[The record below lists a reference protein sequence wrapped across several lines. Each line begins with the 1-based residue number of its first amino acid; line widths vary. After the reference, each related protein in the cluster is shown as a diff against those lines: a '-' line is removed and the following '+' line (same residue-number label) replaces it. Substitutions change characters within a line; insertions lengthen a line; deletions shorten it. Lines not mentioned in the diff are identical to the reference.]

1 MWHKHTIMANIS
13 CVNQAPPPRKKP
25 PSMNNA
31 HPKQTQQEEV
41 HNEKGT
47 TGNNHF
53 HLEHDDTYNL
63 THLLAK
69 TITSETKSPTG
80 KQYECTSGQQIEERT
95 WQTIP
100 QESKTFSLSFVITNN
115 KTLTPGNINH
125 RNKKHHHS
133 YTPPT
138 TAKIKPP
145 DNNSPMNTKTSS
157 PSIMHLA

>member
-1 MWHKHTIMANIS
+1 MANIS

-31 HPKQTQQEEV
+31 HPKQTQQENV

-63 THLLAK
+63 PHLLAT
-69 TITSETKSPTG
+69 TITLETKSPTG
-80 KQYECTSGQQIEERT
+80 KQYVCTSGQQLEERT

-115 KTLTPGNINH
+115 KTLTPGSINH
-125 RNKKHHHS
+125 RNKKHRHY

-138 TAKIKPP
+138 MAKI
-145 DNNSPMNTKTSS
+145 
-157 PSIMHLA
+157 